1 MAASTVAWSADD
13 ANTVARSHLALPR
26 DPRHGAAMSTDRAVA
41 ANDLLTLLPARVWH
55 LTSNG
60 GDLWCRRPYSF
71 FFSSDRAATEF
82 AAALGVGG
90 ELWPIG
96 LDATAVVS
104 SEFLT
109 GLRSLDVT
117 RIFLDPSIDP
127 ATGDVHGTILRLEAL
142 IN

>member
-1 MAASTVAWSADD
+1 MSKPGLAVAQGDL
-13 ANTVARSHLALPR
+13 LAL
-26 DPRHGAAMSTDRAVA
+26 
-41 ANDLLTLLPARVWH
+41 LPPRVWH

-71 FFSSDRAATEF
+71 FFSSDQAAVEF
-82 AAALGVGG
+82 AEAIGVGG
-90 ELWPIG
+90 ELWAIG
-96 LDATAVVS
+96 LDASAVVS
-104 SEFLT
+104 EEFLA
-109 GLRSLDVT
+109 GLRDLDVT

>member
-1 MAASTVAWSADD
+1 MSNPGFAVAQGDL
-13 ANTVARSHLALPR
+13 LAL
-26 DPRHGAAMSTDRAVA
+26 
-41 ANDLLTLLPARVWH
+41 LPPRVWH

-71 FFSSDRAATEF
+71 FFSSDQAAVEF
-82 AAALGVGG
+82 AAALGVDV

-96 LDATAVVS
+96 LDASAVVS
-104 SEFLT
+104 EEFLA
-109 GLRSLDVT
+109 GLRDLDVT

>member
-1 MAASTVAWSADD
+1 MSNPGLAVAHGDL
-13 ANTVARSHLALPR
+13 LAL
-26 DPRHGAAMSTDRAVA
+26 
-41 ANDLLTLLPARVWH
+41 LPPRVWH

-71 FFSSDRAATEF
+71 FFSTDQGAVEF
-82 AAALGVGG
+82 AEALGVGG

-104 SEFLT
+104 EEFLT
-109 GLRSLDVT
+109 GLRDLDVT
-117 RIFLDPSIDP
+117 RIFLDPSIDA

>member
-1 MAASTVAWSADD
+1 MSSHETDRPVAASE
-13 ANTVARSHLALPR
+13 
-26 DPRHGAAMSTDRAVA
+26 
-41 ANDLLTLLPARVWH
+41 LLTLLPARVWH

-71 FFSSDRAATEF
+71 FFSSDQAATAF

-96 LDATAVVS
+96 LDASAVVT
-104 SEFLT
+104 SEFLA
-109 GLRSLDVT
+109 GLRELDVT
-117 RIFLDPSIDP
+117 RIFLDPEIDP
-127 ATGDVHGTILRLEAL
+127 ASGDVHGRILRLEAL